1 MARFDVHRV
10 RGGLALD
17 CQADILRDMPTR
29 FVVPLEPVHPS
40 LIINDR
46 LNPRFEIDGET
57 LVLVTQLAGTIRTR
71 DLQAVIGTLRGDDQH
86 RAVQSALDLL
96 TTGV

>member
-17 CQADILRDMPTR
+17 CQADVLNRMPTR
-29 FVVPLEPVHPS
+29 FVVPLEPVHPA
-40 LIINDR
+40 LIISDQ
-46 LNPRFEIDGET
+46 LNPRFTVNGET
-57 LVLVTQLAGTIRTR
+57 LVMVTQLAGTIRVR
-71 DLQAVIGTLRGDDQH
+71 DLQATIGSLVADPDQQ
-86 RAVQSALDLL
+86 AVQRALDLL